1 MKDHSSTLPLRS
13 DDAGHRVEETI
24 ESYFRLAPLMADHK
38 EAVQDTKGDRGHREE
53 VHRRNGVAM
62 IS

>member
-1 MKDHSSTLPLRS
+1 MQN
-13 DDAGHRVEETI
+13 
-24 ESYFRLAPLMADHK
+24 LAPLMADNK
-38 EAVQDTKGDRGHREE
+38 EAVQDTKGDRGYREE